1 MVGSIANPSEVSCRS
16 PLASFNEMLACWN
29 PMLVMRYLP
38 SGVSAVPS
46 CSVGPNV
53 ICSGVPFGY
62 RWRHTWKAP
71 PAFDEKYIHRP
82 SPDQVTVV
90 HWPSSGPMERPA
102 DDPSNG
108 TRRHGSQSP
117 FISTT
122 STCFRSGDGAE
133 RCAMP
138 PSNRGKQIG

>member
-16 PLASFNEMLACWN
+16 PLGSFNQMLACWS
-29 PMLVMRYLP
+29 PMLVMTYLP

-71 PAFDEKYIHRP
+71 LAFDEKYIHGRSLAQVAVRHRP
-82 SPDQVTVV
+82 PNGRMG
-90 HWPSSGPMERPA
+90 GPEEDPLAGPGGAGRHRP
-102 DDPSNG
+102 
-108 TRRHGSQSP
+108 P
-117 FISTT
+117 FL
-122 STCFRSGDGAE
+122 
-133 RCAMP
+133 P
-138 PSNRGKQIG
+138 P